1 MDIMSRLDPT
11 SFVLMPDHPLLRLQR
26 TALTVGVLAL
36 ALSAVGAAASPQQFF
51 RSYLVAY
58 LFWFGIP
65 MGSLA
70 ILMIHHVAGGAW
82 GAVIRRVLESS
93 TRTVPALA
101 LLFVPLL
108 FGIGSLYE
116 WAHPAEVAHDA
127 LLQEKAMYLNVPFFL
142 LRTAAYFVVWCVLVH
157 YLNRWSLEQ
166 DTSSAPR
173 LVRRL
178 ELLSRGGLVALVG
191 TMSFAAVDWMMS
203 LEPHWFSTIYGLVV
217 MGGQLLVGMAFTI
230 CILLSLTER
239 GPLDRVV
246 SDEHFHDLG
255 KLMLAF
261 TMLWAYF
268 AFSQLLIV
276 WSGNLPE
283 ETPWYLK
290 RMAGG
295 WQYLG
300 AAIIILQ
307 FLLPFFL
314 LLSRRRKRDAGR
326 LARVALLIIAASF
339 VNLFWLVVPAFYPGK
354 FSLHWLDIACLVGV
368 GGLWLWAFVH
378 QLKGRS
384 ILAVNDPKL
393 PEFA

>member
-1 MDIMSRLDPT
+1 MSRLDPT
-11 SFVLMPDHPLLRLQR
+11 SYVLMPDHPLHRVQR
-26 TALTVGVLAL
+26 AALTAGLLAL
-36 ALSAVGAAASPQQFF
+36 ALSAVGAVAAPEQFF

-58 LFWFGIP
+58 LFWFGIAI
-65 MGSLA
+65 GSLA

-93 TRTVPALA
+93 TRTLPALA
-101 LLFVPLL
+101 VLFVPLL

-127 LLQEKAMYLNVPFFL
+127 LLQKKALYLNVPFFL
-142 LRTAAYFVVWCVLVH
+142 VRTLVYFVVWFVFVH

-166 DTSSAPR
+166 DTSSTPR
-173 LVRRL
+173 IVRRL

-217 MGGQLLVGMAFTI
+217 MGGQLLLAMAFTI
-230 CILLSLTER
+230 CILLSLTDR

-246 SDEHFHDLG
+246 SSEQFHDLG

-268 AFSQLLIV
+268 SFSQLLII

-300 AAIIILQ
+300 LAIILVQ
-307 FLLPFFL
+307 FLLPFLL
-314 LLSRRRKRDAGR
+314 LLSRSRKRDAVR
-326 LARVALLIIAASF
+326 LARVALLIMAVRF
-339 VNLFWLVVPAFYPGK
+339 VDLFWMVTPAFHPGT
-354 FSLHWLDIACLVGV
+354 FSVHWLDIACLVGV
-368 GGLWLWAFVH
+368 GGLWLWAFVY